1 MIIVN
6 VSGTR
11 KDIRWMIKNI
21 SRNKR
26 ISFLVPD
33 ISNIKRNEKNP
44 QYSHVLIKLQRENQ
58 YHPRESPYEK

>member
-21 SRNKR
+21 SRNKQFH
-26 ISFLVPD
+26 ILD

>member
-26 ISFLVPD
+26 FLILD

-58 YHPRESPYEK
+58 YHPRESLYEK

>member
-21 SRNKR
+21 SRNKQFH
-26 ISFLVPD
+26 ILDVSD
-33 ISNIKRNEKNP
+33 IKKTKIMSEE
-44 QYSHVLIKLQRENQ
+44 SGEN
-58 YHPRESPYEK
+58 YKSI